1 MPHSIPDA
9 MDPPKKKGRK
19 MSIRVAVVEDDP
31 AFCRTEADLIRSC
44 GQADGQE
51 LEVDTFCSSI
61 VFLQKFTA
69 QYDIVVT
76 DAMMRG
82 CNGIETARRV
92 RLLDPGCL
100 ILFVASTPKFALS
113 GYQVNAFAYLLKP
126 LSEAAFRSEFGRAL
140 RLVRRNEGPTIV
152 LQEGASYYK
161 VPLHAISYIESQRH
175 RITVHSDET
184 DITVTTTLSSLQ
196 TRLEPS
202 GFHRINSY
210 YLVNMDRVRAI
221 DGKTCVLDT
230 GAELTIS
237 RARKKDFVE
246 AFTHRESLAPR
257 LTMLKDISEGLHS
270 LGEANK
276 RTMAATARL
285 PCRYRPA

>member
-1 MPHSIPDA
+1 
-9 MDPPKKKGRK
+9 
-19 MSIRVAVVEDDP
+19 MSIRAAVVEDDP

-44 GQADGQE
+44 GQAVGQT

-61 VFLQKFTA
+61 VFLQKYTA
-69 QYDIVVT
+69 QYDIVVA
-76 DAMMRG
+76 DAVLRG

-100 ILFVASTPKFALS
+100 ILFVASTPKFTLS

-126 LSEAAFRSEFGRAL
+126 LSEAAFRNEFGRAL

-196 TRLEPS
+196 AGSNPPASTASTPITLSTWTGSAPSTARRTSSTRAPS
-202 GFHRINSY
+202 WPSAGP
-210 YLVNMDRVRAI
+210 
-221 DGKTCVLDT
+221 
-230 GAELTIS
+230 
-237 RARKKDFVE
+237 ARK
-246 AFTHRESLAPR
+246 ASWR
-257 LTMLKDISEGLHS
+257 HS
-270 LGEANK
+270 PIGRA
-276 RTMAATARL
+276 
-285 PCRYRPA
+285 